1 MITNIFESHAHFD
14 DERYDE
20 DRDMLIASLP
30 SKGIEAVINIGSGMD
45 SSLATVKL
53 CEKYPFFYGSVGVHP
68 SEIDWLEIDTLREY
82 SSHPKIV
89 AIGEIGLDY
98 HYEGYSREKQ
108 IEAFEKQLVLAKEVN
123 KPVIIHS
130 RDATEDT
137 LAILKKHKPKG
148 VVHCFSG
155 SSEVAKEIVNL
166 GMYIGFTGVVTFKNA
181 RRALEALAATPIDRI
196 LCETDCPYMSP
207 EPHRGERNDSS
218 FLCHILEKM
227 AQVKNVTPQQMA
239 DITNENAKRLFF
251 K

>member
-20 DRDMLIASLP
+20 DRDALIASLP
-30 SKGIEAVINIGSGMD
+30 EKGIEAVINIGSGMD
-45 SSLATVKL
+45 SSLATVNL
-53 CEKYPFFYGSVGVHP
+53 CEKYPFFYGAVGVHP
-68 SEIDWLEIDTLREY
+68 GEIDWLEIETLREY
-82 SSHPKIV
+82 SKHPKIV

-98 HYEGYSREKQ
+98 YYEGYCREKQ

-137 LAILKKHKPKG
+137 LNILRKYKPKG

-155 SSEVAKEIVNL
+155 SAEVAKEIVDL

-181 RRALEALAATPIDRI
+181 RRAIEALAATPIDRI
-196 LCETDCPYMSP
+196 LCETDCPYMAP

-218 FLCHILEKM
+218 LLCHILEKM
-227 AQVKNVTPQQMA
+227 AQVKNVTPQEMA

>member
-14 DERYDE
+14 DERYDF
-20 DRDMLIASLP
+20 DREQLIASLP
-30 SKGIEAVINIGSGMD
+30 EKGIEAVINIGSGMD

-82 SSHPKIV
+82 AKNPKIV

-98 HYEGYSREKQ
+98 HYDGYSRDAQ
-108 IEAFEKQLVLAKEVN
+108 IEAFEKQLCLAKELD

-130 RDATEDT
+130 RDAVEDT
-137 LAILKKHKPKG
+137 LDILKKYKPKG

-155 SSEVAKEIVNL
+155 SSEVAREIVNL
-166 GMYIGFTGVVTFKNA
+166 GMYLGFTGVITFKNA
-181 RRALEALAATPIDRI
+181 RRAVEALAATPIDKI

-218 FLCHILEKM
+218 YLCYIIEKM
-227 AQVKNVTPQQMA
+227 AKIKNVTPQEMA
-239 DITNENAKRLFF
+239 DITNQNAKRLFSL
-251 K
+251 